1 MKKVLFISCLLI
13 HSQLNAQTKSS
24 ATTDNGD
31 ELYEQRDTED
41 SLSLARPYLQ
51 IGGSYVSKVAYNGRT
66 EGVNQYGISPTARIH
81 FGKGWALDYEG
92 GIFSA
97 SVPQYSFSS
106 VGLSKTFDVGSA
118 EIGLGFSRWFFN
130 YANNATDR
138 SEYTGELDFSINWSV
153 DDFTIGSS
161 NALLVGK
168 QRALFLE
175 PTIGWETS
183 GRFGNNL
190 AFKWAF
196 SPTAAID
203 FGSDVTTRVVK
214 LRPNKPGRLVS
225 KPFFGVLNYDIS
237 LPISL
242 AFKGSEL
249 TLGYHF
255 YVPKNVELPNTTTPF
270 GVFEVGFNQ
279 RFGF

>member
-1 MKKVLFISCLLI
+1 MKKVFFIGFLLI
-13 HSQLNAQTKSS
+13 HSLLNAQTKSNEI
-24 ATTDNGD
+24 ADKDD
-31 ELYEQRDTED
+31 ELYEQLDNQD
-41 SLSLARPYLQ
+41 SLILARPYFQ

-66 EGVNQYGISPTARIH
+66 EGVNQYGISPMARIH
-81 FGKGWALDYEG
+81 LGKNWMVDYEG
-92 GIFSA
+92 GFFSA
-97 SVPQYSFSS
+97 SSPQYSFSS

-118 EIGLGFSRWFFN
+118 EIALGYSRWFFN
-130 YANNATDR
+130 YTKNATDR
-138 SEYTGELDFSINWSV
+138 SDYTGELDFSINWSV
-153 DDFTIGSS
+153 GDFTIGSS
-161 NALLVGK
+161 NALLTGK

-175 PTIGWETS
+175 PIIGWETS

-190 AFKWAF
+190 ALKWAF

-214 LRPNKPGRLVS
+214 LRPNRPGRLVS
-225 KPFFGVLNYDIS
+225 RPFFGVLNYDIS

-249 TLGYHF
+249 TFAYHF
-255 YVPKNVELPNTTTPF
+255 YVPKNVEFPNTATPF
-270 GVFEVGFNQ
+270 GVFEVSFNQ